1 MTHQSDVEMLYAD
14 LAASVDELNDARP
27 SPVRVRR
34 AFARFIGLTQQ
45 LTAAMRRE
53 FAAKTGQLW
62 SASDFS
68 GWNAVSRFFKA
79 LRNIDQHDSPVLILV
94 RERQTI
100 QAMAGSAASLTL
112 EGTWELHD
120 QLADTPPEG
129 LVLLRGD
136 PVTGEPTDE
145 VIPPTSRER
154 DFLLHARTEELG
166 RLLNAAGSADVHEL
180 SAVCLN
186 TLTAYVNYYRARISM
201 KRAQAV
207 PHNET
212 IYRFLPR
219 KAAAKSDVELDPA
232 VGGLLGDSMR
242 FEDVRRGGGAP

>member
-1 MTHQSDVEMLYAD
+1 M
-14 LAASVDELNDARP
+14 
-27 SPVRVRR
+27 
-34 AFARFIGLTQQ
+34 
-45 LTAAMRRE
+45 
-53 FAAKTGQLW
+53 
-62 SASDFS
+62 
-68 GWNAVSRFFKA
+68 
-79 LRNIDQHDSPVLILV
+79 
-94 RERQTI
+94 
-100 QAMAGSAASLTL
+100 
-112 EGTWELHD
+112 
-120 QLADTPPEG
+120 
-129 LVLLRGD
+129 LLRGD

-212 IYRFLPR
+212 I
-219 KAAAKSDVELDPA
+219 
-232 VGGLLGDSMR
+232 
-242 FEDVRRGGGAP
+242 